1 MNYKIICNFCGTENT
16 FSSKEQQP
24 AECSNQACQNS
35 LNGLE
40 VISLN
45 NEDKLQQVQENEKL
59 IGLKLIY
66 QRTSEEIILKTDPKI
81 ILGRESIGS
90 KILWKI
96 EQISRSH
103 CSIEFNNNKYTVT
116 DLGSTNG
123 TFIGIGTDKVS
134 CKKPQLLI
142 DKDFLVLGREVFLVQ
157 FLKEEKLSE
166 PKTVIQ
172 EETKEIEEAKEI
184 LCTECS
190 CVLSNLPCSCPD
202 CGAWNE

>member
-1 MNYKIICNFCGTENT
+1 MSKIICDFCGTENT
-16 FSSKEQQP
+16 FSEKEQRP

-35 LNGLE
+35 LEGLE
-40 VISLN
+40 II
-45 NEDKLQQVQENEKL
+45 NENKKQQVEKDLKL

-66 QRTSEEIILKTDPKI
+66 QKTSEEIILKTDPKI

-90 KILWKI
+90 KVLWKI

-123 TFIGIGTDKVS
+123 TFIGLGTDKIS
-134 CKKPQLLI
+134 CKKPQLLSN
-142 DKDFLVLGREVFLVQ
+142 KDFLVLGREVFLIQ

-166 PKTVIQ
+166 PETVLRV
-172 EETKEIEEAKEI
+172 ETKKNVELKEI

-190 CVLSNLPCSCPD
+190 CILSNLPCSCPD

>member
-1 MNYKIICNFCGTENT
+1 MNYKIICDFCGTENT
-16 FSSKEQQP
+16 FSEKEQRP

-35 LNGLE
+35 LERLE
-40 VISLN
+40 LISVN
-45 NEDKLQQVQENEKL
+45 IEDKVQQTQENEKL

-66 QRTSEEIILKTDPKI
+66 QKTSEEILLNTDPKI
-81 ILGRESIGS
+81 ILGRESVGS
-90 KILWKI
+90 KVLWKI

-103 CSIEFNNNKYTVT
+103 CSVEFKNNKYTVT

-123 TFIGIGTDKVS
+123 TFIGLGTDKIT
-134 CKKPQLLI
+134 CNTPQLLT
-142 DKDFLVLGREVFLVQ
+142 DKDFLVLGREVFLIQ

-166 PKTVIQ
+166 PETVPQ
-172 EETKEIEEAKEI
+172 QETKEIEEVKEI

-190 CVLSNLPCSCPD
+190 CILSNLPCSCPD